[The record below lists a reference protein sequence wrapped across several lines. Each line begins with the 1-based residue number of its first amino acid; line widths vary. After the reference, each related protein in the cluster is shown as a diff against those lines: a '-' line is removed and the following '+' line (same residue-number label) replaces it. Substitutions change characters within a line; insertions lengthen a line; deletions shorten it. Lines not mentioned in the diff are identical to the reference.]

1 MLIAQ
6 ITDLHVGFEPDNPDE
21 YNQKRIRDVLDRILN
36 GPNKPDLMLVTG
48 DLTER
53 GDPASYRRF
62 LELMSAC
69 PFPWYPIPGNHDD
82 RTNFSR
88 AMPDVPTPD
97 GYVQYVVEQDGLRLI
112 MLDTLEEGRHGGA
125 FDAVR
130 AAWLSAR
137 LAEAPDTPT
146 VIVMHHPP
154 IDVGID
160 WMRTHSAEPWVA
172 RFAEAIAGHGQIKAV
187 LCGHL
192 HRPIVSQ
199 WKGVTVAICPAA
211 APGVTLDLR
220 PMDPDQP
227 DLRPMVVADTPGFG
241 MHWWHDGEFVTLYD
255 YAEEPVPLAKFDSRM
270 QGLVRHLMEERP
282 V

>member
-1 MLIAQ
+1 ML
-6 ITDLHVGFEPDNPDE
+6 
-21 YNQKRIRDVLDRILN
+21 RRILD
-36 GPNKPDLMLVTG
+36 GPNRPDLMLVTG

-53 GDPASYRRF
+53 GDPESYRRF
-62 LELMSAC
+62 LELMADC

-82 RTNFSR
+82 RTAFSR
-88 AMPDVPTPD
+88 ALPDVPTPD
-97 GYVQYVVEQDGLRLI
+97 GFVQYVVEQHGLRLI
-112 MLDTLEEGRHGGA
+112 FLDTLEEGRHGGA
-125 FDAVR
+125 FDEVR

-160 WMRTHSAEPWVA
+160 WMRTHSDEPWVS
-172 RFAEAIAGHGQIKAV
+172 RFAAAIAGHGQIKSV

-199 WKGVTVAICPAA
+199 WKGVTVAICPAWR
-211 APGVTLDLR
+211 PGVTLDLR
-220 PMDPDQP
+220 PMDPEHP
-227 DLRPMVVADTPGFG
+227 DLRPMVVADMPGFG
-241 MHWWHDGEFVTLYD
+241 LHWWHEGELVSMFD
-255 YAEEPVPLAKFDSRM
+255 YAEEPVPLAKFDGKM
-270 QGLVRHLMEERP
+270 QGLVRHLMAERP